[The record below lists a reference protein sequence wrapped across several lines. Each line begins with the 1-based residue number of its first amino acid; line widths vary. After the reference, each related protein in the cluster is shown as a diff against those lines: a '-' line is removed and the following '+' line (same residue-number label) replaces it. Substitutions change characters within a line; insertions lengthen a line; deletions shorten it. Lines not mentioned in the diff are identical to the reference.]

1 MKKNYGNDPKMSTII
16 SESDNSDDEDI
27 FPPAP
32 TTFFSTTKSKFSIA
46 FDQCY
51 KILTPDPLPF
61 GTSGKKNKII
71 KENDGNDLLSLLDS
85 RGLNIIETDEGK
97 VLLSENEPS
106 KRYISVETLPSTKSH
121 ATIIPE
127 LKSWNSV
134 FEFLTPTNS
143 PNNSPINT
151 PKNNKIIESKFTAS
165 LDISN
170 TKDIAILLDFELFD
184 ALIKLG
190 SKIIGDN
197 SNDNMDNF

>member
-1 MKKNYGNDPKMSTII
+1 MKKNYGNDPKMSIII

-27 FPPAP
+27 FPTAP

-51 KILTPDPLPF
+51 KILTPDPLPL
-61 GTSGKKNKII
+61 GTSGKENKII
-71 KENDGNDLLSLLDS
+71 KENDGNGLLSLLDS
-85 RGLNIIETDEGK
+85 RGLNIEQTKEM

-151 PKNNKIIESKFTAS
+151 PKNNKIIEPKFTAS

-170 TKDIAILLDFELFD
+170 NEDITILVDFELFD

-197 SNDNMDNF
+197 GNDNMDNF